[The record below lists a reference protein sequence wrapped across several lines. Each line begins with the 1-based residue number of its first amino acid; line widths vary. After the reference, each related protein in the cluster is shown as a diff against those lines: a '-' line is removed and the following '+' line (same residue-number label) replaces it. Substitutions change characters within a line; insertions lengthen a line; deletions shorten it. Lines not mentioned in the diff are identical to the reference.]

1 MVAEIIG
8 TKIAYDVYGSGKP
21 IICIHGWLENRKCF
35 RYQSYKNFLKD
46 YKVIALDLPGFG
58 GSSDPKEFTFEEI
71 TKIIDGF
78 AEELGLE
85 SFDIIGQ
92 CMGTDFVL
100 DYAIRYPQKVSKV
113 ILVEPMIYF
122 PWWFKALLI
131 PKINKGIMKAFIN
144 YKMLSRIMNKYRPI
158 KGFRRDMQRMK
169 SLQKANVNSALQYVK
184 LLRNYSK
191 GNQEERI
198 KEIRKD
204 VVIVSGGKT
213 FRQVKKSIRILKE
226 IFNEANHIE
235 DKEKNHFI
243 FFP

>member
-8 TKIAYDVYGSGKP
+8 NKITYDIYGSGKP

-58 GSSDPKEFTFEEI
+58 GSSEPKEFSFEEI
-71 TKIIDGF
+71 TKLIDGF
-78 AEELGLE
+78 AEELKLE
-85 SFDIIGQ
+85 SFDILGQ
-92 CMGTDFVL
+92 CMGTDFAL

-122 PWWFKALLI
+122 PWWFKTLLI
-131 PKINKGIMKAFIN
+131 PKINKRLIKAFID
-144 YKMLSRIMNKYRPI
+144 YKMLSGLMNKYRPI
-158 KGFRRDMQRMK
+158 RGFRRDLHRMK
-169 SLQKANVNSALQYVK
+169 NLQKVNVNSALQYVK
-184 LLRNYSK
+184 LLRSYSRY
-191 GNQEERI
+191 NQEERI
-198 KEIRKD
+198 RQIRTD

-213 FRQVKKSIRILKE
+213 FRQVKKSIKTLKK
-226 IFNEANHIE
+226 IFNDVNHIE